1 MIDTNHDTKSKAQT
15 TTWPELAEGL
25 YGFLTGRGATI
36 EYDFDGL
43 EVWVP
48 SSTHVEATSAH
59 WKINGIIKIRTSE
72 K

>member
-1 MIDTNHDTKSKAQT
+1 MSDTTTRET

-36 EYDFDGL
+36 EYTFENMEIG
-43 EVWVP
+43 VP
-48 SSTHVEATSAH
+48 SAASDQATHAP
-59 WKINGIIKIRTSE
+59 WKINGALKIRTSE